1 MILITG
7 AGGWLGSELTEQ
19 LLKKGE
25 SIRAFN
31 YIETDSLKK
40 LKEQYGEQ
48 LEIVIGDVCNIE
60 MLDKALEDIDT
71 IYHLAAKVHVV
82 PTNQQEEDE
91 FYQINT
97 YASEKLFEKAIEK
110 QVKRVIFFSTVSVYQ
125 QTNEKVTVHTE
136 KQPNTIYGK
145 SKLKAEKIANKLYQE
160 KNFPI
165 TIIEPVTVY
174 GEGDVGNFKKLEQLI
189 QKGLCVRFGNG
200 ENKKTVIYYKDLIT
214 MVIKIA
220 EDESQIGKTVICGTE
235 VLTLNEINKI
245 LIKSSNKKVLK
256 IYIPQW
262 LANFAKTV
270 CCFSVLKKIRRKIMA
285 LTQNNELEINNQLE
299 NYTKFEDY
307 ELKEERE

>member
-25 SIRAFN
+25 SIKAFN

-110 QVKRVIFFSTVSVYQ
+110 QVK
-125 QTNEKVTVHTE
+125 
-136 KQPNTIYGK
+136 
-145 SKLKAEKIANKLYQE
+145 
-160 KNFPI
+160 
-165 TIIEPVTVY
+165 
-174 GEGDVGNFKKLEQLI
+174 GNFL
-189 QKGLCVRFGNG
+189 
-200 ENKKTVIYYKDLIT
+200 
-214 MVIKIA
+214 
-220 EDESQIGKTVICGTE
+220 
-235 VLTLNEINKI
+235 
-245 LIKSSNKKVLK
+245 
-256 IYIPQW
+256 
-262 LANFAKTV
+262 
-270 CCFSVLKKIRRKIMA
+270 
-285 LTQNNELEINNQLE
+285 
-299 NYTKFEDY
+299 
-307 ELKEERE
+307 